1 MLWLRYLTTGKF
13 KMDYVDLTEEAM
25 ESIRG
30 RDLDEPIAMIN
41 LLKFRDVAD
50 PTLELEPISGRDC
63 YFGRYIAGVPPIA
76 NRLGTGH
83 SPLYLND
90 VNSCFFATVG
100 EDWDYLL
107 IPQYPSRRAFIAM
120 ITDPEYQEL
129 LKYRTGALAN
139 SRLIECVSGTPLG
152 YPLNLNAPLP
162 SDPVIER
169 PGLFRDQRVNDI
181 NNRDPEQPT
190 DMLNLVRMAAKTTA
204 NHGVNDMTGVEGYE
218 SYKNGVASSYAE
230 RAGVEITWQAFPVAT
245 LIGPTDELWDEAL
258 IYHYSSRSKMLSMFT
273 DADDY
278 RVNHLPK
285 RNASIVDSRLIETS
299 NGA

>member
-1 MLWLRYLTTGKF
+1 ME
-13 KMDYVDLTEEAM
+13 YVELDEEAI

-41 LLKFRDVAD
+41 LLKFHDVAD
-50 PTLELEPISGRDC
+50 PTLGLGATSGRDC
-63 YFGRYIAGVPPIA
+63 YFGYYGAGVSPIA
-76 NRLGTGH
+76 NRLATGL

-107 IPQYPSRRAFIAM
+107 IPQYPSRRSFIEM
-120 ITDPEYQEL
+120 ITDSEYREV
-129 LKYRTGALAN
+129 LKYRSGSLAN
-139 SRLIECVSGTPLG
+139 SRLIECVSEPPTG
-152 YPLNLNAPLP
+152 YPLNLSAPLP
-162 SDPVIER
+162 ADPVVER
-169 PGLFRDQRVNDI
+169 PGLFRDQRVNDV

-204 NHGVNDMTGVEGYE
+204 GYGVDDMTGVEGYE
-218 SYKNGVASSYAE
+218 SYKNGVAWSYAE

-245 LIGPTDELWDEAL
+245 LIGPTDERWDEAVM
-258 IYHYSSRSKMLSMFT
+258 YHYSSRSKMLSMFG

-285 RNASIVDSRLIETS
+285 RNASIVDSRLIETTIGS
-299 NGA
+299 

>member
-1 MLWLRYLTTGKF
+1 
-13 KMDYVDLTEEAM
+13 MDYVDLTEEAM

-30 RDLDEPIAMIN
+30 RDLDEPIAMVN
-41 LLKFRDVAD
+41 LLKFRDLVD
-50 PTLELEPISGRDC
+50 PALGLGTMSGRDC
-63 YFGRYIAGVPPIA
+63 YFGHYIAGVPPIA
-76 NRLGTGH
+76 HRLGTGH
-83 SPLYLND
+83 SPLYLNYVD
-90 VNSCFFATVG
+90 SCFFATVG

-107 IPQYPSRRAFIAM
+107 IPQYPSRRAFIEM

-139 SRLIECVSGTPLG
+139 SRLIECVSSTPPG

-169 PGLFRDQRVNDI
+169 PGLFRDQRVNEV

-190 DMLNLVRMAAKTTA
+190 DMLNLVRMAAKTVA
-204 NHGVNDMTGVEGYE
+204 GHGVDDMTGVEGYE

-230 RAGVEITWQAFPVAT
+230 RAGVEITWRAFPVAT
-245 LIGPTDELWDEAL
+245 LIGPTHELWDEVL
-258 IYHYSSRSKMLSMFT
+258 MYHYSSRSKMLSMFT

-299 NGA
+299 TGG

>member
-50 PTLELEPISGRDC
+50 PALGLEPISGRDC

-100 EDWDYLL
+100 GGD
-107 IPQYPSRRAFIAM
+107 I
-120 ITDPEYQEL
+120 
-129 LKYRTGALAN
+129 
-139 SRLIECVSGTPLG
+139 
-152 YPLNLNAPLP
+152 
-162 SDPVIER
+162 
-169 PGLFRDQRVNDI
+169 GL
-181 NNRDPEQPT
+181 
-190 DMLNLVRMAAKTTA
+190 
-204 NHGVNDMTGVEGYE
+204 
-218 SYKNGVASSYAE
+218 
-230 RAGVEITWQAFPVAT
+230 RAGDALPHDFVDKNSGEETWQPYKGRIRKWHRRWKLYAAVTF
-245 LIGPTDELWDEAL
+245 I
-258 IYHYSSRSKMLSMFT
+258 
-273 DADDY
+273 
-278 RVNHLPK
+278 
-285 RNASIVDSRLIETS
+285 
-299 NGA
+299 